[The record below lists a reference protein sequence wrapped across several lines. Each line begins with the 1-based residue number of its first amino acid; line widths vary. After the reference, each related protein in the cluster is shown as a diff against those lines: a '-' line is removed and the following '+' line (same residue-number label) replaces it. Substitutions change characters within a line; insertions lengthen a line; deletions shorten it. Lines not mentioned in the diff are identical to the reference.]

1 MKLKSLLILSILVSG
16 TLIGMGPFIQK
27 SLGQVSDENTKD
39 IISEERLDILF
50 NILKNAS
57 IHVQQRLDD
66 LQDKGVIIPE
76 KALEKAGSG
85 LLLAQDAILKRESGN
100 IQGAMEDVFTAMDN
114 FKESIREIDEF
125 VKNSLKEDDVN
136 QTEDTLSITSKLE
149 RIKDLRDKL
158 EDLAEKKIE
167 HGHNASG
174 IWVAISNANNRIDRI
189 EKQLVEGIVNVTNSE
204 INDIANELG
213 SLQDNE
219 LEDLAKDDKPNKT
232 EKFIEIAINR
242 IDELRKQ
249 FNTLPIPEN
258 VRISIIESLDNSL
271 LKIIESQNLIKSGY
285 ISESIDSLEDS
296 VFEENDALKEAED
309 RVPDIGVGLK
319 SIEEL
324 KKVIDRLETKL
335 NRYEKSNNNLGNAH
349 IVSEIN
355 MKISEAKNILR
366 NASLTLQ
373 ENPSDANQ
381 LKKQAETLKD
391 IIENNIDQL
400 EHVIEE
406 HDNNDEKNN
415 NRNNKKD

>member
-16 TLIGMGPFIQK
+16 TLIGIGPFIQK
-27 SLGQVSDENTKD
+27 SLGQVSDENTID

-76 KALEKAGSG
+76 KALEKAGNG
-85 LLLAQDAILKRESGN
+85 LLLAHDAILKRELGN
-100 IQGAMEDVFTAMDN
+100 IQGAMEDVFAAMDN
-114 FKESIREIDEF
+114 FKESIRETEEF

-158 EDLAEKKIE
+158 EDIAEKKIE

-189 EKQLVEGIVNVTNSE
+189 EKQLDEGIVNVSNSE

-219 LEDLAKDDKPNKT
+219 LEDLAKKDKPNKT
-232 EKFIEIAINR
+232 EKFIESAINR
-242 IDELRKQ
+242 IDELKKQ
-249 FNTLPIPEN
+249 FNNLPIPEN

-285 ISESIDSLEDS
+285 VSESIDSLEDS
-296 VFEENDALKEAED
+296 VFEENDALKEVED
-309 RVPDIGVGLK
+309 HVPDIGVGLK

-324 KKVIDRLETKL
+324 KKVIDRLEVKL
-335 NRYEKSNNNLGNAH
+335 NRYEKSNNNLGNAQ
-349 IVSEIN
+349 IISEIKI
-355 MKISEAKNILR
+355 KISEARSILR

-406 HDNNDEKNN
+406 HDNKDEKN
-415 NRNNKKD
+415 NRNNKND